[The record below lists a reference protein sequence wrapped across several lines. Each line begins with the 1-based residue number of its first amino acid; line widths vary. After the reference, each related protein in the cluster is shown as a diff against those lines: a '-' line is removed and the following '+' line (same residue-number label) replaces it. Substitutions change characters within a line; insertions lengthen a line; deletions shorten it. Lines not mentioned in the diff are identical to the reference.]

1 MTQFINSKEKL
12 VTESLD
18 GFLRVCGNAHLARLD
33 GFPHIK
39 VIYRTDHKPSRVA
52 LISGGGSG
60 MNQPMQVSSAKAC

>member
-18 GFLRVCGNAHLARLD
+18 GFLRASGEANLARLD

-39 VIYRTDHKPSRVA
+39 VICRTDHKQIGRAHV
-52 LISGGGSG
+52 
-60 MNQPMQVSSAKAC
+60 

>member
-1 MTQFINSKEKL
+1 MTQFINNKENL

-18 GFLRVCGNAHLARLD
+18 GFLRACGGVHLARLD

-60 MNQPMQVSSAKAC
+60 P